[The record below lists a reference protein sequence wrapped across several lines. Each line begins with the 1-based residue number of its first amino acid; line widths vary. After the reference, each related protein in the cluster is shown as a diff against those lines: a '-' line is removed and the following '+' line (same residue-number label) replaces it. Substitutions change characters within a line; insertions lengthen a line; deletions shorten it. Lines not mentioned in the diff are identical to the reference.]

1 MNYDAKVITPC
12 QNRKAFYGM
21 FTFPA
26 VKEHL
31 LSFGIER
38 LEQTGKEYIVDG
50 KKIKAR
56 KKTNNKWFETQVSIS
71 YWDDFNKPK
80 IVWGEISDRSKF
92 AFDKDGCFVPEATTF
107 LLVGKNIIGL
117 YAFLN
122 SSLAEWY
129 FSKLGPRTGEGTI
142 RWKKYT
148 VEQIFAPKFDGCF
161 IHQIINILSDVT
173 MDTAT
178 LMNQLFY
185 DFYQLNDEEI
195 QCVKEY
201 FTAMAKKK

>member
-56 KKTNNKWFETQVSIS
+56 KKTNNKWFETQDSIS
-71 YWDDFNKPK
+71 YWEDFQRPK
-80 IVWGEISDRSKF
+80 IIWGEISDRSKF
-92 AFDKDGCFVPEATTF
+92 GFDEKGVYIPEATTF
-107 LLVGKNIIGL
+107 LMVGKEIPSLFI
-117 YAFLN
+117 FLN
-122 SSLAEWY
+122 SSIAEWY

-148 VEQIFAPKFDGCF
+148 VEQIFAP
-161 IHQIINILSDVT
+161 HLNREIISSTLLNHSSISEMTKTVNELLYVYYGLSP
-173 MDTAT
+173 
-178 LMNQLFY
+178 LEKQY
-185 DFYQLNDEEI
+185 IEDFYYTLN
-195 QCVKEY
+195 KSG
-201 FTAMAKKK
+201 